1 MDNLSCSRTLPST
14 VIGQKELIT
23 TNEVDS
29 GSYVA
34 LQQASV
40 NVRVRL
46 LCSEVEYDVDGNWT
60 SLATCGEFP
69 KHDSWTH
76 WGARSLQMVE
86 TNNL

>member
-1 MDNLSCSRTLPST
+1 MDNVSCSRTLPST

-46 LCSEVEYDVDGNWT
+46 LCSEVEYDVDGN
-60 SLATCGEFP
+60 
-69 KHDSWTH
+69 
-76 WGARSLQMVE
+76 
-86 TNNL
+86 